1 MASSCAYY
9 KSSLN
14 ELTPGENAPFATP
27 PPLPSFSLLRFPFS
41 FLPSSLL
48 PGLYASLYTRAYT
61 GTAHKVRLFV
71 FACIRDC
78 NFNGAAQ
85 RRWRRGRNMGLSMF
99 KDSPPSGHVLHA
111 SKRSFF
117 ITTCQESTASAFAL
131 PSTTFRLI
139 YLSAVAYPLA
149 ASFASLEA
157 ALQTENNRV
166 IRRVDRLINKSAYSI
181 LKRESETWAMRR
193 IEKSRNQ
200 AKKIT
205 RGYSSVTRRNGN
217 GCKDTG
223 PEYRIVPKKGKDT
236 ILVRNT
242 ITESSSSA
250 WANERLRFTRLGK
263 IY

>member
-1 MASSCAYY
+1 MAPSCAYY
-9 KSSLN
+9 KSSLGK
-14 ELTPGENAPFATP
+14 LTPSENAPFATP
-27 PPLPSFSLLRFPFS
+27 PPLPSFFLLRFPFS

-48 PGLYASLYTRAYT
+48 PGLYASLHTRAYT

-157 ALQTENNRV
+157 ALHTENNRV

-181 LKRESETWAMRR
+181 LKRESETWSMQ
-193 IEKSRNQ
+193 RNW

-242 ITESSSSA
+242 ITESSSPA

>member
-1 MASSCAYY
+1 MRITKVLWANSPPVRTRPSPLLLL
-9 KSSLN
+9 SL
-14 ELTPGENAPFATP
+14 LFSFYVFPFHLFP
-27 PPLPSFSLLRFPFS
+27 PPFYP
-41 FLPSSLL
+41 
-48 PGLYASLYTRAYT
+48 ASLHTHAYT

-166 IRRVDRLINKSAYSI
+166 IRRVDRLINKSAY
-181 LKRESETWAMRR
+181 
-193 IEKSRNQ
+193 
-200 AKKIT
+200 KKIT

-242 ITESSSSA
+242 ITESSSPA